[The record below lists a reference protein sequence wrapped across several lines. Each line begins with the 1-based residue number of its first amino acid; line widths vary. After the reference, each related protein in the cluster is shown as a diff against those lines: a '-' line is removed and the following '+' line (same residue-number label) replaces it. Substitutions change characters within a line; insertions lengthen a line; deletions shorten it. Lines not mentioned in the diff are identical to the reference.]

1 LFDRKRLILKPLSE
15 RTHDLDLS
23 RILPLSAGSAPVP
36 SNLALVGQRIVEAKR
51 SGAPV
56 VLMCGAHVIR
66 AGVQRF
72 LIDLMERGYVSCL
85 AFNGAC
91 VIHDFEFALIGA
103 TTESVARYVKDGQ
116 FGLWKET
123 GRINDIVRTRTA
135 RKQGF
140 GFAVG
145 QEIQKGK
152 FPFKETSLLA
162 AGYRLGIPITVH
174 IGIGYDI
181 IHEHPNFD
189 PAASAEAS
197 YTDFLRFVS
206 IMERLEGGVVASFGS
221 AVMAPEV
228 YLKALSMAR
237 NAARQDHKG
246 ISRFTVLVCD
256 LQDLPEDCGRE
267 ADKRTAQYYFRPWKT
282 MLSRTVADGGQ
293 GVYVKGGHAET
304 IPALWTAI
312 GSAERGGT

>member
-1 LFDRKRLILKPLSE
+1 
-15 RTHDLDLS
+15 
-23 RILPLSAGSAPVP
+23 
-36 SNLALVGQRIVEAKR
+36 
-51 SGAPV
+51 
-56 VLMCGAHVIR
+56 
-66 AGVQRF
+66 
-72 LIDLMERGYVSCL
+72 
-85 AFNGAC
+85 
-91 VIHDFEFALIGA
+91 
-103 TTESVARYVKDGQ
+103 
-116 FGLWKET
+116 
-123 GRINDIVRTRTA
+123 
-135 RKQGF
+135 
-140 GFAVG
+140 
-145 QEIQKGK
+145 
-152 FPFKETSLLA
+152 
-162 AGYRLGIPITVH
+162 
-174 IGIGYDI
+174 
-181 IHEHPNFD
+181 
-189 PAASAEAS
+189 
-197 YTDFLRFVS
+197 
-206 IMERLEGGVVASFGS
+206 MERLEGGVVASFGS